1 LQWINSRSRAHEA
14 RPAGWDPMKRRFV
27 LAGIIAL
34 GLMALLFLAVLTV
47 PITLTPSVRHR
58 LTAALNERFDANVD
72 LRELKVTVLPHVRV
86 EGQGLTLHHKKSAS
100 DLPPLIAIKSF
111 YAEASLMGLIGSPL
125 RLKRVYLD
133 GLAINIPPGGMKIG
147 GKRDGGAG
155 ESGAGANDTR
165 KAGSEKP
172 AVTATEAPTE
182 RSSAAPASAK
192 PAPLIVDEIFSE
204 RATLV
209 ILRRDPE
216 KKPRTFE
223 IHQLTMKSVGDNV
236 PWAFQAQLTNPTP
249 PGQIDTKGTFGPWMA
264 GEPSQTPLA
273 GEYTFRNADL
283 GVFKG
288 IGGIL
293 TSEGKFGGVLERIT
307 VDGRATV
314 PEFMLKIGG
323 RPVPLD
329 TRFHSIVDGTNGNTW
344 LKPVDA
350 TLGASPI
357 YTEGGVVEE
366 TGQDGRTVALDVVM
380 TKARI
385 EDVLKLALKPD
396 TQIPFT
402 GQLNLKTKFR
412 LPPGERDVIERLGL
426 DGTFE
431 IATARFASLDVQG
444 KINELSRRARGNLDE
459 PARRVASNFKG
470 RYVLKNGVLRFQS
483 VSFSVPG
490 ASVRLAGTYTMRGEA
505 LDFAGTVHLDAKLS
519 EMTTGFKSVLLK
531 AVDPLVRRQGD
542 TVIPVTIGGTA
553 KDPKF
558 KLDVK
563 RTLLRR

>member
-1 LQWINSRSRAHEA
+1 
-14 RPAGWDPMKRRFV
+14 MKRRFV
-27 LAGIIAL
+27 LAAFIAL
-34 GLMALLFLAVLTV
+34 GLIGLLLFAVLSV

-58 LTAALNERFDANVD
+58 LSSALNERFDANVD
-72 LRELKVTVLPHVRV
+72 LKELKVTVLPHVRV

-100 DLPPLIAIKSF
+100 DQPPLIAIKAFS
-111 YAEASLMGLIGSPL
+111 AEASLMGLIGSPL
-125 RLKRVYLD
+125 RLKRVHLD

-147 GKRDGGAG
+147 GNGA
-155 ESGAGANDTR
+155 SGAGASDAQ
-165 KAGSEKP
+165 KAGDPQKTGNGKP
-172 AVTATEAPTE
+172 AVTAMDAPSE
-182 RSSAAPASAK
+182 RSGATPASTK
-192 PAPLIVDEIFSE
+192 PAPLIVEEIFSE

-209 ILRRDPE
+209 ILRRDPD

-223 IHQLTMKSVGDNV
+223 IHELTMKSVGDNV

-264 GEPSQTPLA
+264 DEPSQTPLA

-293 TSEGKFGGVLERIT
+293 TSDGKFGGVLARIA
-307 VDGRATV
+307 VDGHATV
-314 PEFMLKIGG
+314 PAFALKIGG

-350 TLGASPI
+350 TLGKSPI

-380 TKARI
+380 NKARI
-385 EDVLKLALKPD
+385 EDVLALALKPD
-396 TQIPFT
+396 TRIPFT

-444 KINELSRRARGNLDE
+444 KINELSRRARGQLDE

-483 VSFSVPG
+483 VTFDVPG

-531 AVDPLVRRQGD
+531 VVDPLVRRKGD